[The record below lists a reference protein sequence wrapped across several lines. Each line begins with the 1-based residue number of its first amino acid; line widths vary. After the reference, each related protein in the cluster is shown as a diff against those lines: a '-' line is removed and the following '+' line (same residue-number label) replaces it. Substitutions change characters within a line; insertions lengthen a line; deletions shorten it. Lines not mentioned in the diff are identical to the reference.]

1 MKNIVILGSTGSIG
15 KSSIQVIMRYP
26 HEFRVLGISGY
37 RNTKLLKK
45 QVSFLNPKIVVVKT
59 KKDKTKLQEE
69 IPSHIKITYGEESLC
84 ELASHPEAH
93 IVINALSGTAGLFPT
108 YSAIQSKRR
117 LALANKESLVAW
129 GKHIMK
135 KAREN
140 HAEIIPVDSEHSA
153 LFQCLRAGKK
163 KDVKRLILTAS
174 GGPFLHTPKQEF
186 SNISQEDALRHP
198 SWNMGKKVTI
208 DSATLM
214 NKGFE
219 MIEAR
224 WLFNI
229 KPSRIDVVI
238 HPQSMIHSAVE
249 FKDGSIIAQMAPP
262 DMRIPISYSLFYPQ
276 RGNEI
281 NALSFDEMQPLT
293 FEKPD
298 EERFN
303 TLTLAKYALQNEDK
317 NYAIVLNA
325 ADEAAVELFLNR
337 KITFDKIFDILEKS
351 IHIFGGKMINSIYDV
366 KSFTDEIIKNIK
378 KYKGNI

>member
-1 MKNIVILGSTGSIG
+1 MKKIVILGSTGSIG
-15 KSSIQVIMRYP
+15 KNSIQVIMRYP
-26 HEFRVLGISGY
+26 HKFKVLGISGCE
-37 RNTKLLKK
+37 NIELLKE
-45 QVSFLNPKIVVVKT
+45 QANLLNPQIVVVKT
-59 KKDKTKLQEE
+59 KENKIKLQEE
-69 IPSHIKITYGEESLC
+69 ISSHIKIIYGEEGLC

-93 IVINALSGTAGLFPT
+93 IVINALAGITGLLPT
-108 YSAIQSKRR
+108 YSAIQNKKR

-135 KAREN
+135 KAKEN
-140 HAEIIPVDSEHSA
+140 HVEIIPVDSEHSA
-153 LFQCLRAGKK
+153 LFQCLKAGKK
-163 KDVKRLILTAS
+163 RDVNRLILTAS
-174 GGPFLHTPKQEF
+174 GGPFLHTPKEF
-186 SNISQEDALRHP
+186 FPHIRKEDALRHP

-229 KPSRIDVVI
+229 KPSKIDVII
-238 HPQSMIHSAVE
+238 HPQSIIHSAVE
-249 FKDGSIIAQMAPP
+249 FKDSSIIAQMAAS

-276 RGNEI
+276 RSNEI
-281 NALSFDEMQPLT
+281 NALSFDKMQSLT

-298 EERFN
+298 TEKFN
-303 TLTLAKYALQNEDK
+303 TLNLAKYALQNEDK

-337 KITFDKIFDILEKS
+337 KIAFDKIFDILEKS
-351 IHIFGGKMINSIYDV
+351 IHIFGGKMMNSIYDV

-378 KYKGNI
+378 KYKGNV

>member
-1 MKNIVILGSTGSIG
+1 MKNIVILGSTGSVG

-26 HEFRVLGISGY
+26 HKFRVLGISGY
-37 RNTKLLKK
+37 RNIELLKK

-59 KKDKTKLQEE
+59 KKDKIKLQEE
-69 IPSHIKITYGEESLC
+69 IPSHIKITYGEEGLC

-140 HAEIIPVDSEHSA
+140 QAEIIPVDSEHSA

-163 KDVKRLILTAS
+163 RDVKRLILTAS

-186 SNISQEDALRHP
+186 SYISQEDALRHP
-198 SWNMGKKVTI
+198 SWIMGKKVTI

-229 KPSRIDVVI
+229 KPPRIDVVI
-238 HPQSMIHSAVE
+238 HPQSIIHSAVE

-281 NALSFDEMQPLT
+281 NALSFDKMQPLT

-298 EERFN
+298 EEKFS